1 MKKILLVGNLYALAK
16 KLSSYGA
23 KVFAAPGSEEMREFA
38 ECVDLREDDTTGLL
52 KFAAENEIDLTVAV
66 SEKAIKSD
74 IVSVFQANE
83 MPVFGP
89 SEKSANFAISKAQG
103 KRFLY
108 KLHAPTPKFGI
119 FEKPQL
125 AFDYLKEAN
134 YPLVVRCDN
143 NDISLDRLCCL
154 NFETAKNF
162 AEELFMR
169 GEERVVTE
177 EYAFG
182 HEFTLYAVTDGYHA
196 LPLAVVHNFKF
207 TESGD
212 GGLLTSGV
220 GAYVPDYR
228 VPESIIEKL
237 FKNVILNALNSLEK
251 RGMPYSG
258 ILGVEAVMTDEDSY
272 TCLEFKPFLQEFDAQ
287 AVLNS
292 VDENLIELFEA
303 CANGSFADEYEDIL
317 TNDNCSVSC
326 VVKSR
331 TDGQVIPNL
340 ELAESAVSFQG
351 AAKNK
356 YFEYISAKGNNFV
369 LTSCAKTFSRAKKM
383 LAEDLEL
390 VKFDGMKYRKDIAE
404 SR

>member
-1 MKKILLVGNLYALAK
+1 MKKILLVGNLYALAERFA
-16 KLSSYGA
+16 SYGA
-23 KVFAAPGSEEMREFA
+23 KVFAAPGSEEMSKFA

-52 KFAAENEIDLTVAV
+52 KFAVENEIDLTVAV

-74 IVSVFQANE
+74 IASVFQANE
-83 MPVFGP
+83 KLIFAP

-125 AFDYLKEAN
+125 AFEYLKDAN

-143 NDISLDRLCCL
+143 NDIALDRLCCL

-220 GAYVPDYR
+220 GAYVPDYK
-228 VPESIIEKL
+228 VPESIIGEL
-237 FKNVILNALNSLEK
+237 FKNVVVKALESLEK

-258 ILGVEAVMTDEDSY
+258 ILGVDAVMTDENSY
-272 TCLEFKPFLQEFDAQ
+272 TCLEFKPFLI
-287 AVLNS
+287 AVFIEEKISKILFFNS
-292 VDENLIELFEA
+292 SCLISHKKA
-303 CANGSFADEYEDIL
+303 CSLRIISGSI
-317 TNDNCSVSC
+317 NS
-326 VVKSR
+326 
-331 TDGQVIPNL
+331 
-340 ELAESAVSFQG
+340 
-351 AAKNK
+351 
-356 YFEYISAKGNNFV
+356 
-369 LTSCAKTFSRAKKM
+369 
-383 LAEDLEL
+383 
-390 VKFDGMKYRKDIAE
+390 
-404 SR
+404 

>member
-1 MKKILLVGNLYALAK
+1 MKKILLAGNSYALAE
-16 KLSSYGA
+16 KLASYGTE
-23 KVFAAPGSEEMREFA
+23 VYVAPGSPMMEDFA
-38 ECVDLREDDTTGLL
+38 HCVDLRDDDASGLL
-52 KFAAENEIDLTVAV
+52 KFAVENEIDLAVAV
-66 SEKAIKSD
+66 SENAIKSD
-74 IVSVFQANE
+74 IASVFQANE
-83 MPVFGP
+83 KLIFAPAA
-89 SEKSANFAISKAQG
+89 KSADFAVSKSQG

-119 FEKPQL
+119 FEKQQL
-125 AFDYLKEAN
+125 ALDYLKDAN

-143 NDISLDRLCCL
+143 NNAACDRLCCL
-154 NFETAKNF
+154 NFETAKTF
-162 AEELFMR
+162 TEELFFR
-169 GEERVVTE
+169 GEEKVVVE
-177 EYAFG
+177 EYAAG

-220 GAYVPDYR
+220 GAYVPDYK
-228 VPESIIEKL
+228 VPEEIVEKL
-237 FKNVILNALNSLEK
+237 FKNVVVNALKSLEK
-251 RGMPYSG
+251 RGMPYTG
-258 ILGVEAVMTDEDSY
+258 ILGIDAVMTDENSY
-272 TCLEFKPFLQEFDAQ
+272 TCLEFKPFLQDFDAQ

-317 TNDNCSVSC
+317 TNDGCSVSC

-331 TDGQVIPNL
+331 TGGQVIPNL
-340 ELAESAVSFQG
+340 DITDSEVSFQD
-351 AAKNK
+351 ASKNK

-369 LTSCAKTFSRAKKM
+369 LTSCAKTFSRAKKI
-383 LAEDLEL
+383 LADDLAL
-390 VKFDGMKYRKDIAE
+390 VRFDGMKYRKDIAE